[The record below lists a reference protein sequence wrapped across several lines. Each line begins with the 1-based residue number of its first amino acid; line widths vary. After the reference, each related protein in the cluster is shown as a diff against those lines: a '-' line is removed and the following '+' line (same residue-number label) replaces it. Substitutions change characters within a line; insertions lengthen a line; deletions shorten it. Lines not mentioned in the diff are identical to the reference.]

1 MSDSTSSRRFAT
13 RFAPSADRNASRG
26 PRRSQDGSLRP
37 VSGAWATGGRLLL
50 GGAFLL
56 VALPLFWVV
65 LGSFKSPTALNDPTA
80 VVFSP
85 TTSNWSAIASS
96 GVLGS
101 AGRSALVGLATVII
115 SLVLG
120 SMAAYSISRFK
131 TGGDVTRFGILAAQV
146 LPPAVLVF
154 PFLVVSYNLRLN
166 DTLVAVTSAHL
177 SFVLPVV
184 CWFLI
189 GFFDAVPISIE
200 EQAMVDGLTRFA
212 AFRKVV
218 LPQVA
223 PGMGAAAIFG
233 FVLSWNDLFYALI
246 LAPGNSATLPVTIAS
261 FNTFRGVE
269 LGAMCAAIV
278 VSIVPVLIVSYVVQ
292 RRLVQGLAGGAV
304 KF

>member
-1 MSDSTSSRRFAT
+1 MSSATPTSG
-13 RFAPSADRNASRG
+13 PSRG
-26 PRRSQDGSLRP
+26 PQLPPSQEGRT
-37 VSGAWATGGRLLL
+37 ATGKGVIRAEGFGATMGRLLL
-50 GGAFLL
+50 VAALLL
-56 VALPLFWVV
+56 VALPLLWVV
-65 LGSFKSPTALNDPTA
+65 LGSFKTSTALNDPTA
-80 VVFSP
+80 LVFAP
-85 TTSNWSAIASS
+85 TAANWSSIASS

-101 AGRSALVGLATVII
+101 AGRSALVGLVTVIV
-115 SLVLG
+115 SLILG

-131 TGGDVTRFGILAAQV
+131 TGGDATRFGILAAQV

-154 PFLVVSYNLRLN
+154 PFLVFSYNLRLN
-166 DTLVAVTSAHL
+166 DTLIAVISAHL

-200 EQAMVDGLTRFA
+200 EQAMVDGLTRFT

-223 PGMGAAAIFG
+223 PGIGAAAIFG
-233 FVLSWNDLFYALI
+233 FVLSWNDLFYAQI
-246 LAPGNSATLPVTIAS
+246 LAPGNAATLPVTIAS

-292 RRLVQGLAGGAV
+292 RRLVRGIAGGAV

>member
-1 MSDSTSSRRFAT
+1 MTIPPSPTPTAT
-13 RFAPSADRNASRG
+13 IRNDATTRPTASRG
-26 PRRSQDGSLRP
+26 TRRSLG
-37 VSGAWATGGRLLL
+37 GWAVAGRLLL
-50 GGAFLL
+50 VGALLL
-56 VALPLFWVV
+56 VALPLLWVV
-65 LGSFKSPTALNDPTA
+65 LGSFKSPNVLSEPTQLVFTPTA
-80 VVFSP
+80 A
-85 TTSNWSAIASS
+85 NWSSIASS

-101 AGRSALVGLATVII
+101 AGRSALVGLVTVCV

-131 TGGDVTRFGILAAQV
+131 TGGDSTRFGILAAQV
-146 LPPAVLVF
+146 LPPAVLIF

-166 DTLVAVTSAHL
+166 DTLIAVISAHL

-246 LAPGNSATLPVTIAS
+246 LAPGNAATLPVTIAS

-292 RRLVQGLAGGAV
+292 RRLVRGIAGGAV